1 MLVNKKIMKPWLW
14 TMGFVSLLALGRM
27 LPESIWIAIQLF
39 VALYTIALTFLYIV
53 SSLLDNDSYGYID
66 NIDKE

>member
-39 VALYTIALTFLYIV
+39 VALYTIALTFLYII
-53 SSLLDNDSYGYID
+53 SSLLDNDSYGDID